1 MINEK
6 KLEEFQKDLKQGMT
20 IEEALKKHGFTFKYV
35 CENLPRAY
43 RKKQRRRK
51 RRKR

>member
-6 KLEEFQKDLKQGMT
+6 KLEAFQEDLRNGLT
-20 IEEALKKHGFTFKYV
+20 IEEALRKHELTFRYV

-43 RKKQRRRK
+43 RKKQRRR
-51 RRKR
+51 RKR